1 MLFDID
7 MAMSVGSTE
16 FLEKVER
23 ACRQLPSI
31 RAPKYAVLVGVDV
44 VPNQKI
50 AKSVQKD
57 CENLRAVLGECGF
70 TIHAVLEKANAT
82 QANVMQAIADMKAR
96 ALENCTTDPTL
107 KPVVLFVY
115 AGHGVVD
122 GGVHKLCTAT
132 SNAV

>member
-1 MLFDID
+1 L
-7 MAMSVGSTE
+7 TE
-16 FLEKVER
+16 FEQQVER

-44 VPNQKI
+44 HLNQNI
-50 AKSVQKD
+50 ADSVKED
-57 CENLRAVLGECGF
+57 CQNLSAVLGECDF

-82 QANVMQAIADMKAR
+82 QANVMQAVAEMKAQ
-96 ALENCTTDPTL
+96 ALACCMANPTL
-107 KPVVLFVY
+107 KPVVLFAY